1 MMVRQAFDA
10 TFRELEAL
18 LTLLADFF
26 RIKKVPNAS
35 TLSEKYRFGHMIR
48 CRTRLGKHNEV
59 RAREIAHNIR
69 VLSIRDILSTN

>member
-1 MMVRQAFDA
+1 MMVRLAFDA

-48 CRTRLGKHNEV
+48 CRTRLGKHNEG
-59 RAREIAHNIR
+59 RAKEIAHNLRFLI
-69 VLSIRDILSTN
+69 VRDILSTN